1 MRQIAKVRKKG
12 GGRVRREGRVCCIL
26 LGGRFLCSDEMEL
39 ISRSVQRGGPVGQ
52 QLEER
57 YPVGAGGEGVSSDS
71 SRPLPSGYCGVRAPS
86 AGPGCALG

>member
-12 GGRVRREGRVCCIL
+12 GRARREGRVCCIL
-26 LGGRFLCSDEMEL
+26 LGGQFLCSDEMEL

-57 YPVGAGGEGVSSDS
+57 YPAGAGGEGVSSDS
-71 SRPLPSGYCGVRAPS
+71 SRLLPSGYRGVRAPS
-86 AGPGCALG
+86 AGPGSALG